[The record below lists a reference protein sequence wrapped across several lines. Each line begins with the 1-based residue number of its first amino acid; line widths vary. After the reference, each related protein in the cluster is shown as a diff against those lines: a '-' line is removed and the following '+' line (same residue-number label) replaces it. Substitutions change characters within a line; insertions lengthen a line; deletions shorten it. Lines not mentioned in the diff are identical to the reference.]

1 MSYFF
6 PHATR
11 EATRQKTVN
20 DFEKHCQIAIDI
32 RDRLLSEFI
41 EYVPLFD
48 YYYEERKADG
58 CFRVLLGDF
67 VTGEDG
73 TGIVHIAPA
82 FGEED
87 YKISCQNGII

>member
-48 YYYEERKADG
+48 KLVAIKREEGELDWGYEKWKDIYAKMAGLR
-58 CFRVLLGDF
+58 
-67 VTGEDG
+67 
-73 TGIVHIAPA
+73 
-82 FGEED
+82 
-87 YKISCQNGII
+87 

>member
-48 YYYEERKADG
+48 KLVAIKREK
-58 CFRVLLGDF
+58 VNLTGDMKSGRIF
-67 VTGEDG
+67 MPKMLD
-73 TGIVHIAPA
+73 
-82 FGEED
+82 
-87 YKISCQNGII
+87 